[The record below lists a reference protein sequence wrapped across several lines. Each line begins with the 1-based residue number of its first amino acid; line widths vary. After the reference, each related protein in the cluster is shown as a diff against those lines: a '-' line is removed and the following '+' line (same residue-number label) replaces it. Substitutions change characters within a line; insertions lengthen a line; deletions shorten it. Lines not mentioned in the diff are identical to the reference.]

1 MNVAAGSGQQ
11 VRPTFTSA
19 EVGNRPATEVG
30 TLADPDGG
38 LALRLQAE
46 NGSDSL
52 AGLVGR
58 YDKGIRNVSTAPGVT
73 FDLRDLVGGAQRG
86 AAFKM
91 GVLRTKGAAGATGST
106 GEGRRRSA
114 GRDVFAFVDASGRER
129 ILDVVSGTDRINLWA
144 LGVEADDVEAT
155 ALRADRLLG
164 INVSGGDVA
173 GAQVRLM
180 NAGAPPGSG
189 FLFG

>member
-1 MNVAAGSGQQ
+1 MNVAAESGQQ
-11 VRPTFTSA
+11 VRLNFTSA
-19 EVGNRPATEVG
+19 EAGNDPATEVG

-58 YDKGIRNVSTAPGVT
+58 YDKGIRFVSTAPGVT

-106 GEGRRRSA
+106 GRDDDALRGATCLRSSTPQAESASSTSCPGPIGSACGRR
-114 GRDVFAFVDASGRER
+114 
-129 ILDVVSGTDRINLWA
+129 
-144 LGVEADDVEAT
+144 
-155 ALRADRLLG
+155 ALRRTTSRPQPCAPTGSLASTSAAATWRAPR
-164 INVSGGDVA
+164 SG
-173 GAQVRLM
+173 
-180 NAGAPPGSG
+180 
-189 FLFG
+189 